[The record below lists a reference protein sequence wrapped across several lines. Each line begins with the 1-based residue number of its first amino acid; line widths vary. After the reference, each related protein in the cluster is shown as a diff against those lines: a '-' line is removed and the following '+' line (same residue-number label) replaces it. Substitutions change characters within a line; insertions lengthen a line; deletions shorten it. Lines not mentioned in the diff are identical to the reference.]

1 MMNSTGKFYIF
12 ALDFTLNI
20 FTMRNILLTLAL
32 LISWMLSAQH
42 TLKIAVISDTHY
54 LSQKLAKDGVAL
66 QNFEAA
72 TGRNVEDLHQVLS
85 QVVHELK
92 IHRPDVLLIAG
103 DITNHGERDSHID
116 FVNKLKPLTDSGTQI
131 FVVPGNHDVNVPNA
145 KAYIGDKPTPTSS
158 ISAQELEEIYALF
171 GYADAIKRDS
181 ASLSYLAE
189 VNDSI
194 WLLGID
200 SNKYKE
206 NTTTTISSG
215 RIHPATMN
223 WALEILKEAK
233 SKDILV
239 LGLMHHGLVEHML
252 YQSALMPDYL
262 IDDWKNNAEILAD
275 SGLKVIFTG
284 HFHSNDITLLTTP
297 KGNKIYDIETGSL
310 AGYPFPYRLIAL
322 QDNKLDVESYFIDSI
337 PGKPNLQE
345 EYRLKSEKTARRL
358 AQSKINSMALPIPAD
373 LKSTLID
380 LVVKMQMLH
389 MKGDEK
395 MDVEIKQMINQL
407 SELIGDPNADFD
419 SLSLDFPPA
428 DNFVVI
434 EL

>member
-1 MMNSTGKFYIF
+1 
-12 ALDFTLNI
+12 
-20 FTMRNILLTLAL
+20 
-32 LISWMLSAQH
+32 
-42 TLKIAVISDTHY
+42 
-54 LSQKLAKDGVAL
+54 
-66 QNFEAA
+66 
-72 TGRNVEDLHQVLS
+72 
-85 QVVHELK
+85 
-92 IHRPDVLLIAG
+92 
-103 DITNHGERDSHID
+103 
-116 FVNKLKPLTDSGTQI
+116 
-131 FVVPGNHDVNVPNA
+131 
-145 KAYIGDKPTPTSS
+145 
-158 ISAQELEEIYALF
+158 
-171 GYADAIKRDS
+171 
-181 ASLSYLAE
+181 
-189 VNDSI
+189 
-194 WLLGID
+194 
-200 SNKYKE
+200 
-206 NTTTTISSG
+206 
-215 RIHPATMN
+215 
-223 WALEILKEAK
+223 
-233 SKDILV
+233 
-239 LGLMHHGLVEHML
+239 
-252 YQSALMPDYL
+252 MPDYL